1 MQLKRMASKVP
12 LYVLG
17 RISNITETLI
27 IIILAENIVVILKQM
42 PYRSI
47 LQKLQAPPE
56 APAPPICSFNTSQL
70 PTWKH
75 GQLAIVCVYLSCF

>member
-27 IIILAENIVVILKQM
+27 IIILADSGDTKTNA
-42 PYRSI
+42 I